1 MRPSVIYKVA
11 VRLGAEGSAI
21 ITAFSVYNHLK
32 FEYFLIE
39 DTFFNERLGS
49 LSYFVTMLSF
59 TRCVSSCDSRAKLT
73 CLGLTAGDGGLIN
86 SPYYSQRS
94 RSSMKI
100 F

>member
-11 VRLGAEGSAI
+11 VRLGAGASAI

-59 TRCVSSCDSRAKLT
+59 TAVFQVVTLVQSL
-73 CLGLTAGDGGLIN
+73 
-86 SPYYSQRS
+86 PVWV
-94 RSSMKI
+94 
-100 F
+100 

>member
-1 MRPSVIYKVA
+1 MRPSVIYKVT
-11 VRLGAEGSAI
+11 VRLGAGGSAI

-59 TRCVSSCDSRAKLT
+59 TAVFQVVTLVQSL
-73 CLGLTAGDGGLIN
+73 
-86 SPYYSQRS
+86 PVWV
-94 RSSMKI
+94 
-100 F
+100 